1 MAKFTA
7 ILLIAFTAISSL
19 TANSGSSISLINH
32 TLTGIETQGG
42 VLEFKSSVI
51 QRFDNSFD
59 NTDSVFLN
67 DYSGL
72 PLKALQLKILVG
84 NNGKLKLKSISRG
97 SSIPASSFLFDYQ
110 VHKGDIRPDG
120 SSVDAV
126 IVVLLGNGNN
136 VLYPK
141 QSHHILSIE
150 YDVVQIETETDSTS
164 IKLTEV
170 LGATSMPV
178 QDANITAG
186 EEKTLL
192 LKKQNVEPINEIIL
206 EQNYPNPF
214 NPNTSIRYQV
224 SNVSHVTLKVYD
236 LLGNEIQTLVNEEKQ
251 VGIYQVNWDASEMP
265 SGVYICQVT
274 SGSSTDIKKMILIK

>member
-1 MAKFTA
+1 MAKFIA
-7 ILLIAFTAISSL
+7 ILLIAFTAISST
-19 TANSGSSISLINH
+19 TAKSSSSISLINH

-42 VLEFKSSVI
+42 VLEFRSSVI

-59 NTDSVFLN
+59 NTDSVFLS

-84 NNGKLKLKSISRG
+84 NNGKLKLKSILRG

-110 VHKGDIRPDG
+110 IQKGEIRSDG

-136 VLYPK
+136 VLYPE

-150 YDVVQIETETDSTS
+150 YDVVQIESETDSTS

-178 QDANITAG
+178 QDANISAG
-186 EEKTLL
+186 EEKTIL
-192 LKKQNVEPINEIIL
+192 LKKQSVEPINEIIL

-214 NPNTSIRYQV
+214 NPSTSIRYQV
-224 SNVSHVTLKVYD
+224 SSISRITLKVYD
-236 LLGNEIQTLVNEEKQ
+236 VLGNEIETLVDEEKQ
-251 VGIYQVNWDASEMP
+251 AGVYKVNWNAYEMP
-265 SGVYICQVT
+265 SGVYFYQVT
-274 SGSSTDIKKMILIK
+274 SSNSTDIKKMILIK

>member
-1 MAKFTA
+1 MAKFIA

-19 TANSGSSISLINH
+19 TANSGSSISSINH
-32 TLTGIETQGG
+32 NLLGIESQGG

-59 NTDSVFLN
+59 NTDSVFLS

-97 SSIPASSFLFDYQ
+97 SSIPASSFMFDYQ
-110 VHKGDIRPDG
+110 VHKGEIRSDG

-136 VLYPK
+136 ALYPK

-150 YDVVQIETETDSTS
+150 YDVVQIENETDSTS

-170 LGATSMPV
+170 LGATCMPV

-186 EEKTLL
+186 EEKTIL
-192 LKKQNVEPINEIIL
+192 LKKQSVAPVSEIIL

-214 NPNTSIRYQV
+214 NPSTRIQYQV
-224 SNVSHVTLKVYD
+224 SGVSHVTLKVYD
-236 LLGNEIQTLVNEEKQ
+236 VLGNEIETLVDEEKP
-251 VGIYQVNWDASEMP
+251 VGVYQVNWNASQMP
-265 SGVYICQVT
+265 SGVYFYQVN
-274 SGSSTDIKKMILIK
+274 SGSTTDIKKMILIK

>member
-110 VHKGDIRPDG
+110 VHKGEIRPDG

-186 EEKTLL
+186 EEKTIL

-224 SNVSHVTLKVYD
+224 SSVSHVTLKVYD
-236 LLGNEIQTLVNEEKQ
+236 VLGNEIQTLVNEEKQ
-251 VGIYQVNWDASEMP
+251 VGIYQVNWGASEMP

>member
-1 MAKFTA
+1 MAKFIA

-32 TLTGIETQGG
+32 NLLGIETQGG
-42 VLEFKSSVI
+42 VLEFKSSI
-51 QRFDNSFD
+51 TQRFE
-59 NTDSVFLN
+59 NTLNNCDSVFLS

-97 SSIPASSFLFDYQ
+97 SSIPASSFMFDYQ
-110 VHKGDIRPDG
+110 IHKGEIRADG

-150 YDVVQIETETDSTS
+150 YDVVQIENETDSTS

-170 LGATSMPV
+170 LGATCMPV

-186 EEKTLL
+186 EEKTILL
-192 LKKQNVEPINEIIL
+192 RKQNNIPESEITL
-206 EQNYPNPF
+206 KQNYPNPF
-214 NPNTSIRYQV
+214 NPITSIQYVV
-224 SNVSHVTLKVYD
+224 SSKTLVTLKVYD
-236 LLGNEIQTLVNEEKQ
+236 VLGNEIKTLVEEEKP
-251 VGIYQVNWDASEMP
+251 VGIYEVNWNASEMP
-265 SGVYICQVT
+265 SGVYFYKVT
-274 SGSSTDIKKMILIK
+274 SGRITDIKKMILIK

>member
-1 MAKFTA
+1 
-7 ILLIAFTAISSL
+7 
-19 TANSGSSISLINH
+19 
-32 TLTGIETQGG
+32 
-42 VLEFKSSVI
+42 
-51 QRFDNSFD
+51 
-59 NTDSVFLN
+59 
-67 DYSGL
+67 
-72 PLKALQLKILVG
+72 
-84 NNGKLKLKSISRG
+84 
-97 SSIPASSFLFDYQ
+97 LFDYQ
-110 VHKGDIRPDG
+110 IYKGEIRSDG
-120 SSVDAV
+120 SSVDVV

-141 QSHHILSIE
+141 HSHHILSIE

-186 EEKTLL
+186 EEKTIL

-214 NPNTSIRYQV
+214 NPSTRIQYQV
-224 SNVSHVTLKVYD
+224 SSVSHVTLSIYD
-236 LLGNEIQTLVNEEKQ
+236 VLGNEIETLVDEEKL
-251 VGIYQVNWDASEMP
+251 VGVYQVNWNASEMP

-274 SGSSTDIKKMILIK
+274 SGSSTDIKKMILMK

>member
-1 MAKFTA
+1 MAKFIA

-19 TANSGSSISLINH
+19 TANSGSSISIINH
-32 TLTGIETQGG
+32 NLLGIETQGG
-42 VLEFKSSVI
+42 ILEFKSSFTE
-51 QRFDNSFD
+51 RFENSM
-59 NTDSVFLN
+59 NNCDSIFLS

-97 SSIPASSFLFDYQ
+97 SSIPASSFMFDYQ
-110 VHKGDIRPDG
+110 VYKGEIRADG

-150 YDVVQIETETDSTS
+150 YDVVQIENELDSTS

-170 LGATSMPV
+170 LGATCMPV
-178 QDANITAG
+178 QDANIIAG
-186 EEKTLL
+186 EEKTIL
-192 LKKQNVEPINEIIL
+192 LKKQSVAPVNEIML

-214 NPNTSIRYQV
+214 NPSTRIRYQV
-224 SNVSHVTLKVYD
+224 SSSSHVTLKVYD
-236 LLGNEIQTLVNEEKQ
+236 VLGNEIETLVDEEKPIG
-251 VGIYQVNWDASEMP
+251 VYQVNWNASDMP
-265 SGVYICQVT
+265 SGVYFYQVNSRST
-274 SGSSTDIKKMILIK
+274 TDIKKMILIK

>member
-1 MAKFTA
+1 MAKFIA
-7 ILLIAFTAISSL
+7 ILLIAFTAISYS
-19 TANSGSSISLINH
+19 TAKSSGSISLINH
-32 TLTGIETQGG
+32 NLTGIETQGG

-51 QRFDNSFD
+51 QRFENSTDNC
-59 NTDSVFLN
+59 DSVMLSN
-67 DYSGL
+67 YSGL

-97 SSIPASSFLFDYQ
+97 SSIPASSFMFDYQ
-110 VHKGDIRPDG
+110 IHKGEIRPDG

-150 YDVVQIETETDSTS
+150 YDVVQIENETDSTS

-170 LGATSMPV
+170 LGATCMPV

-186 EEKTLL
+186 EEKTIL
-192 LKKQNVEPINEIIL
+192 LKKQSIEPINEIIL

-214 NPNTSIRYQV
+214 NPSTSIRYQV
-224 SNVSHVTLKVYD
+224 SSISRITLKVYD
-236 LLGNEIQTLVNEEKQ
+236 VLGNEIETLVDEEKQ
-251 VGIYQVNWDASEMP
+251 PGVYKVNWNASEMP
-265 SGVYICQVT
+265 SGVYFYQVT
-274 SGSSTDIKKMILIK
+274 SSNLTDIKKMILIK

>member
-1 MAKFTA
+1 MAKFIA

-19 TANSGSSISLINH
+19 TANSGSSISIINH
-32 TLTGIETQGG
+32 NLLGIETQGG
-42 VLEFKSSVI
+42 ILEFKSSFTE
-51 QRFDNSFD
+51 RFENSM
-59 NTDSVFLN
+59 NNCDSIFLS

-97 SSIPASSFLFDYQ
+97 SSIPASSFIFDYQ
-110 VHKGDIRPDG
+110 VYKGEIRADG

-150 YDVVQIETETDSTS
+150 YDVVQIENEMDSTS

-170 LGATSMPV
+170 LGATCMPV
-178 QDANITAG
+178 QDANIIAG
-186 EEKTLL
+186 EEKTIL
-192 LKKQNVEPINEIIL
+192 LKKQSVAPVNEIML

-214 NPNTSIRYQV
+214 NPSTRIRYQV
-224 SNVSHVTLKVYD
+224 SSSSHVTLKVYD
-236 LLGNEIQTLVNEEKQ
+236 VLGNEIETLVDEEKPIG
-251 VGIYQVNWDASEMP
+251 VYQVNWNASDMP
-265 SGVYICQVT
+265 SGVYFYQVNSRST
-274 SGSSTDIKKMILIK
+274 TDIKKMILIK

>member
-1 MAKFTA
+1 MAKFIA
-7 ILLIAFTAISSL
+7 ILLIAFTAISSI

-32 TLTGIETQGG
+32 NLTGIETQGG
-42 VLEFKSSVI
+42 VLEFKSSVT
-51 QRFDNSFD
+51 QRFENSFD
-59 NTDSVFLN
+59 NTDSVFLF

-97 SSIPASSFLFDYQ
+97 SSIPASSFMFDYQ
-110 VHKGDIRPDG
+110 VHKGEIRADG

-150 YDVVQIETETDSTS
+150 YDVVQIENETDSTS
-164 IKLTEV
+164 IRLTEV
-170 LGATSMPV
+170 LGATCMPV
-178 QDANITAG
+178 QDANIIAG
-186 EEKTLL
+186 EEKTIL
-192 LKKQNVEPINEIIL
+192 LKKQSVVPVNEIIL

-214 NPNTSIRYQV
+214 NPTTKIQYQV
-224 SNVSHVTLKVYD
+224 SSLSHVILKVYD
-236 LLGNEIQTLVNEEKQ
+236 VLGNEIETLVDEEKP
-251 VGIYQVNWDASEMP
+251 VGIYQINWNASEMP
-265 SGVYICQVT
+265 SGVYFYQVN